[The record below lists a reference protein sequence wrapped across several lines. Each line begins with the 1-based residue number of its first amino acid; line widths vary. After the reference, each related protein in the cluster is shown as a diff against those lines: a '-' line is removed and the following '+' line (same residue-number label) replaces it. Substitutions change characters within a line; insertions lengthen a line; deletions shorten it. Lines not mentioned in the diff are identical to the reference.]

1 MLGKAQRWCPGACVL
16 SLVNLTLRSLT
27 LCFHALMPAQ
37 LVTKLRMLD
46 KGTAVVSWRLRG
58 SIALVPVD
66 VSLET
71 EFALDLITGR
81 VRLTSGIV

>member
-1 MLGKAQRWCPGACVL
+1 
-16 SLVNLTLRSLT
+16 
-27 LCFHALMPAQ
+27 
-37 LVTKLRMLD
+37 MLD

-58 SIALVPVD
+58 SIALVLVD

-81 VRLTSGIV
+81 VRPWLCLTTGFTRSHTLTLLER